1 MGPWLNKLLFILFL
15 LPLVLQAQDEKS
27 NEKDYKDKDQHERFL
42 RRRKA
47 VANWQINE
55 LRKNGALVVRLR
67 SNQLAINGLLKAGK
81 KDEAIYLAAQ
91 TYAINKNT
99 MMAYIEN
106 FKFCPVY
113 FMFGHSS
120 DTLLNGARRGFF
132 LDTNLAV
139 NTAIELKERFYLL
152 AERDYSYNSSVGFVP
167 ESEAKLI
174 TEKGTAVKQMAII
187 LKNKYGHQLKN
198 PMPHE
203 VRENSNIAEYA
214 EPCVFSILP
223 SGEFKITYYV
233 NRRSADGLEKEK
245 QIRSRKHKTN
255 GEITI
260 TKNFTYF
267 KLAQAVS
274 QLDYELKTFY
284 QRTPAI
290 EMDKMSEDVKPF
302 LY

>member
-1 MGPWLNKLLFILFL
+1 MAQWLNKVLIILFL
-15 LPLVLQAQDEKS
+15 LPLMLCGQNENS
-27 NEKDYKDKDQHERFL
+27 NNQDYKDKDQHERFL

-47 VANWQINE
+47 VANWHINE
-55 LRKNGALVVRLR
+55 LRKNGAIVVRLR
-67 SNQLAINGLLKAGK
+67 TNQLAINGLLKAGK
-81 KDEAIYLAAQ
+81 KDEALYLAAQ

-113 FMFGHSS
+113 FIYSSSS
-120 DTLLNGARRGFF
+120 DTLLQGARRGFF
-132 LDTNLAV
+132 LDTALSV
-139 NTAIELKERFYLL
+139 NAAIEMKERFYLI
-152 AERDYSYNSSVGFVP
+152 AERDYSYNSSIGFVS
-167 ESEAKLI
+167 EAEAKLI
-174 TEKGTAVKQMAII
+174 TENGTAVKQMAII

-203 VRENSNIAEYA
+203 VRENSNLAEYV
-214 EPCVFSILP
+214 EPCESSVLP

-245 QIRSRKHKTN
+245 PVSSRKHKAA

-274 QLDYELKTFY
+274 QLDYELKSFY

-290 EMDKMSEDVKPF
+290 EPDKMSEDVKPF